1 MKGFSGLRACLTV
14 EEPDSLTWP
23 VFSMLGL
30 QEGKQSREE
39 KIAHRNTEQ
48 VKRWTYSTQSEIF
61 STHHQQYCAQV
72 HDKTRRQN
80 RSEMLENRST
90 FLFLSCSQ
98 DILVAGKPPFQQ
110 SKSTLSATLNGTTQ
124 AISQWWT
131 HCQVATLC
139 QRQAGNKTVDL

>member
-48 VKRWTYSTQSEIF
+48 VKRVQHTKRDFQHTPSAVLCTGTWQDQKAKQEWDVGEQEHIF
-61 STHHQQYCAQV
+61 I
-72 HDKTRRQN
+72 
-80 RSEMLENRST
+80 
-90 FLFLSCSQ
+90 LSCSQ